1 MQLSW
6 PGKLLIRGGK
16 TSFFYQQMLIIACES
31 GKSFAV
37 GAGAD

>member
-6 PGKLLIRGGK
+6 RGKLLFRRAK
-16 TSFFYQQMLIIACES
+16 TSFFYQQMLITACDS

-37 GAGAD
+37 GVGAD